1 MDIPIQNIYYLLCYA
16 WDKLAERDIVDVKNI
31 DSTNLVDLFAK
42 VLISGA
48 THLLKRGVDRNY
60 IPFDEDM
67 QTIKGK
73 INFPSTL
80 SRNLL
85 KRARAHCH
93 FDELNH
99 DILHNQLLKKTIYT
113 LIVLDELD
121 NKLRDELLRIYRYF
135 HSISDVKISTKAFR
149 SVRLN
154 RNNYF
159 YAFLLNVCELV
170 YENLLPSE
178 DKGQSKFR
186 DFVKDDRQMAELF
199 ENFVRNFYH
208 IEQKEFKVHRED
220 IFWSYSGSDENFSL
234 LPKMQTDIS
243 LSNDQRKIIIDTKF
257 YIEAFQYNFD
267 TEKIRSNNIYQMYAY
282 LKQVE
287 KKGGVN
293 LSAEGILLY
302 PSVKQEFSYSTIL
315 DNHKFSVISINL
327 NQEWRVIHKDLIDLI
342 K

>member
-16 WDKLAERDIVDVKNI
+16 WDELTERDIVDVKNI

-42 VLISGA
+42 VLISGT

-60 IPFDEDM
+60 IPFAEDM

-93 FDELNH
+93 FDDLNH
-99 DILHNQLLKKTIYT
+99 DILHNQLLKKTIYN
-113 LIVLDELD
+113 LILIDELD
-121 NKLRDELLRIYRYF
+121 DKLRDDLLRVYRYF
-135 HSISDVKISTKAFR
+135 HSISDIKISTKAFR

-159 YAFLLNVCELV
+159 YSFLLNICELI
-170 YENLLPSE
+170 YDNLLPSE
-178 DKGQSKFR
+178 DKGKSRFK
-186 DFVKDDRQMAELF
+186 DFVKDEKQMAALF
-199 ENFVRNFYH
+199 ERFVYNFYSL
-208 IEQKEFKVHRED
+208 EQKNYKVYSED
-220 IFWSYSGSDENFSL
+220 IFWTYSKSDQTSSL

-243 LSNDQRKIIIDTKF
+243 LSNEQRKIIIDTKF
-257 YIEAFQYNFD
+257 YKEAFQYNFD

-302 PSVKQEFSYSTIL
+302 PAVKQEFSHSAIL
-315 DNHKFSVISINL
+315 DGHKFSVISINL
-327 NQEWRVIHKDLIDLI
+327 NQEWKGIHQDLLKLI